1 MKRTVIIGAVCLV
14 IGFGLAV
21 FMVGGGMRRAFGSSA
36 AALAGDAAF
45 QRNEPAQ
52 EELAEVSIKEMVAE
66 PAPPPPPPPPAMGGV
81 APVVEGGISAG
92 APGSAEA
99 DARSP
104 SDGEEKPAPTGGAPG
119 RAWFPETFLFEPLV
133 VTDASGSAT
142 LPVRVPDRLTR
153 WRVLALA
160 HSRSG
165 AQSGAVTS
173 FVGTLPTYVDPVLPA
188 FLRAGDVARVPVQV
202 VNTTDAVVEAPLKFE
217 ATGVVVEGAL
227 RTVRVP
233 ARGSVVEYVTV
244 RASGPGPVAV
254 RAALGD
260 ADRVERSL
268 EVWPTGMPVVQTR
281 GGTLAAPRTVSLSGP
296 EDAQPGSE
304 RVRLQV
310 YPGGLG
316 VLRSELSSAGGRTSS
331 EDVAYALL
339 LAGRMPELLTALGE
353 PAAAAMVKSAL
364 SGKEG
369 RRTTSQSPE
378 GALVDGEAVR
388 VLVAQSTQ
396 RALRLSRAPDVASAA
411 LLVEGALLHPDNPVL
426 ARLGERLAGVVAGAQ
441 RPDGTCQGGDGWS
454 LQRLL
459 VATADCAQA
468 VVSAGGTPAGFRR
481 AARFTTL
488 ASGALERNRAHVK
501 DGYTAAALLAS
512 GLTKGSLRDSLR
524 AQVREALKTR
534 EDGSM
539 YLPVVTGVV
548 AANGESP
555 SEAEATALAV
565 LGLEGDE
572 KAPLADLGASLLSGY
587 HPARG
592 WGSGRANRVALRAV
606 VTLFKA
612 PLPSR
617 VRVVLERDGQVV
629 TEGTYDAQALREVRV
644 LEASAA
650 GSAGAHSWTVKAE
663 PAVPGLGFSL
673 VLSAAVPWKR
683 EGADGGELVIHSPRE
698 ARVGQPVEVAVQAST
713 PAGLSLEL
721 RHSLPA
727 GVQVD
732 PTSLDALVSEGRV
745 SSWTSEDGAVT
756 LKLPPRGHAEPFQGT
771 FRVIPTLAGT
781 FQTGASS
788 LWVENSP
795 VRLSYVP
802 PATWAVR

>member
-1 MKRTVIIGAVCLV
+1 MKRTVIVGAVCLV

-21 FMVGGGMRRAFGSSA
+21 FLAGGLRRVLGSPA
-36 AALAGDAAF
+36 YALAEDDASEQYA
-45 QRNEPAQ
+45 RLLISPAAQ
-52 EELAEVSIKEMVAE
+52 EPSNEEALEGA
-66 PAPPPPPPPPAMGGV
+66 APPPPPPPPVVGGFVPKEMKSV
-81 APVVEGGISAG
+81 ADG
-92 APGSAEA
+92 APGSGGE
-99 DARSP
+99 DFGKGGT
-104 SDGEEKPAPTGGAPG
+104 GEEKPAPEGAPS

-133 VTDASGSAT
+133 VTDASGMAT

-165 AQSGAVTS
+165 AQAGAVTG

-202 VNTTDAVVEAPLKFE
+202 VNTTDAAVEAPLKLD
-217 ATGVVVEGAL
+217 ATGVTVEGTL

-244 RASGPGPVAV
+244 RASGPGPGAV

-268 EVWPTGMPVVQTR
+268 EVWPTGKPVVQTR
-281 GGTLAAPRTVSLSGP
+281 GGTLAAPRTLSLTGP
-296 EDAQPGSE
+296 AEAQPGSE
-304 RVRLQV
+304 RIRLQV

-316 VLRSELSSAGGRTSS
+316 VLRSELASAGGRSSS

-353 PAAAAMVKSAL
+353 PAAAAMVTSAL
-364 SGKEG
+364 SGKAG
-369 RRTTSQSPE
+369 RLTTSQSPE
-378 GALVDGEAVR
+378 GLLVDGEAVR

-411 LLVEGALLHPDNPVL
+411 LLVEGALLHPNNPVL
-426 ARLGERLAGVVAGAQ
+426 ARLGERLAGVVAAAQ

-468 VVSAGGTPAGFRR
+468 VASAGGTPAGFRR
-481 AARFTTL
+481 SARFTTL
-488 ASGALERNRAHVK
+488 AAGALERNRAHVK

-512 GLTKGSLRDSLR
+512 GLAKGALRDSLR
-524 AQVREALKTR
+524 AQVRDALKTR
-534 EDGSM
+534 EDGSA
-539 YLPVVTGVV
+539 YLPVETGVV

-572 KAPLADLGASLLSGY
+572 KAPLADLGTSLLSRY
-587 HPARG
+587 RPAEG
-592 WGSGRANRVALRAV
+592 WGGGRANRVALRAV

-644 LEASAA
+644 LEASAV
-650 GSAGAHSWTVKAE
+650 GSAGAHAWTVRAE
-663 PAVPGLGFSL
+663 PAVPGLGYSL
-673 VLSAAVPWKR
+673 MLSAAVPWKR
-683 EGADGGELVIHSPRE
+683 EGPDGGELVIDSPRE
-698 ARVGQPVEVAVQAST
+698 ARVGQPVEVAVRVST
-713 PAGLSLEL
+713 PAGLALEL
-721 RHSLPA
+721 KHSLPV

-732 PTSLDALVSEGRV
+732 PTSLDALVAEGSV

-756 LKLPPRGHAEPFQGT
+756 LKLPRREPGDSFQET

-781 FQTGASS
+781 FQTGASW
-788 LWVENSP
+788 LWGEN
-795 VRLSYVP
+795 RLLEISYVP
-802 PATWAVR
+802 PATWTVR